1 MKITGISG
9 SALSFYLSELFEE
22 GGRLLVVAPFEEAP
36 LIYRELKTFTDPLF
50 FPAWDVE
57 PESGLS
63 PSVSVVADRVRTLVE
78 LVNRSK
84 YLVVTTPY
92 ALAQKA
98 SDPMD
103 VLEKLQVVVKGANL
117 VRDEF
122 VRTLVDMGYTRVSVV
137 ENVGGFSVRGDVI
150 DVFPLGERTPYRIEL
165 FGDEVESIRSFDP
178 VTQRSL
184 QEKGSITVLPFKE
197 PDAVR
202 DALEV
207 LQADRVVFVDP
218 DTVRAQFEDAAFWGD
233 GEVKALSPHVEIF
246 PFEEAKSGIQT
257 HFLLDASLKGEK
269 RISYVASR
277 VRELLKE
284 GFKGFVVV
292 EGRDRQKAIYELF
305 LNYGL
310 TARPTEYRRSLV
322 RTGLYV
328 IPGFLRE
335 GFLWEEYGVFFIT
348 EKELF
353 GKRKAKRKK
362 VRAKGSLLTSLRNL
376 SHGDYVIHRDH
387 GIGVFRGLKKT
398 EASGMV
404 KEFLTI
410 EYKDGDV
417 LYVPVDKLNLV
428 QKYVG
433 AEGSPPRID
442 KLGGTTWK
450 RAKEKVK
457 KGLEKFVKE
466 LLELQ
471 AKRLS
476 AKGFAFSPDTPW
488 QREFEESFP
497 YEETP
502 DQMKAVEDV
511 KADMESEKPMERLI
525 CGDVGFGKT
534 EVAMRA
540 AFKAV
545 VDGKQVAVL
554 VPTTVLAEQHY
565 ETFSERF
572 KDYPVNIEVLS
583 RFKSRK
589 EQKRI
594 LEALKKGD
602 VDIVIGTHRLLS
614 DDVVFKDLGLVI
626 IDEEHKF
633 GVKHKEKFKA
643 LKANVDVLLLSATPI
658 PRTLNL
664 ALSGL
669 KDISVIETPPEGRKT
684 VKTFVTTFRKETLR
698 RAISRELSR
707 GGSVFIVQNRIEG
720 LEELAGTVRSM
731 FPQAKIDIAHG
742 RMKSSELEKI
752 MYRFFK
758 GETSI
763 LISTAIVESGLD
775 IPNANTL
782 IVVGAE
788 KFGLA
793 QLYQLRGRVG
803 RGKETAYAYF
813 LVTPGSLTEEAKKR
827 LKALQEFSE
836 LGSGLRLALRDM
848 EIRGFGSIL
857 GKEQSG
863 NIASIGLEEYLNLL
877 EETVNRMKGEEKVRE
892 IEPQIVVAVEAYIP
906 DSYIE
911 DDNVKLAVYKRIMS
925 ADIDELDEVREEV
938 RDRFGQLPDEVEGLF
953 TLSALKIL
961 CKRLFV
967 EKLQQKGKTFSL
979 EFSPYASDAVLK
991 KVEASEGFVRKGE
1004 RSFIFLSD
1012 GVKPLIES
1020 LLKLISDV
1028 NLQKTRVGEGK

>member
-1 MKITGISG
+1 
-9 SALSFYLSELFEE
+9 
-22 GGRLLVVAPFEEAP
+22 
-36 LIYRELKTFTDPLF
+36 
-50 FPAWDVE
+50 
-57 PESGLS
+57 
-63 PSVSVVADRVRTLVE
+63 
-78 LVNRSK
+78 
-84 YLVVTTPY
+84 
-92 ALAQKA
+92 
-98 SDPMD
+98 
-103 VLEKLQVVVKGANL
+103 
-117 VRDEF
+117 
-122 VRTLVDMGYTRVSVV
+122 
-137 ENVGGFSVRGDVI
+137 
-150 DVFPLGERTPYRIEL
+150 
-165 FGDEVESIRSFDP
+165 
-178 VTQRSL
+178 
-184 QEKGSITVLPFKE
+184 
-197 PDAVR
+197 
-202 DALEV
+202 
-207 LQADRVVFVDP
+207 
-218 DTVRAQFEDAAFWGD
+218 
-233 GEVKALSPHVEIF
+233 
-246 PFEEAKSGIQT
+246 
-257 HFLLDASLKGEK
+257 
-269 RISYVASR
+269 
-277 VRELLKE
+277 
-284 GFKGFVVV
+284 
-292 EGRDRQKAIYELF
+292 
-305 LNYGL
+305 
-310 TARPTEYRRSLV
+310 
-322 RTGLYV
+322 
-328 IPGFLRE
+328 
-335 GFLWEEYGVFFIT
+335 
-348 EKELF
+348 
-353 GKRKAKRKK
+353 
-362 VRAKGSLLTSLRNL
+362 
-376 SHGDYVIHRDH
+376 
-387 GIGVFRGLKKT
+387 
-398 EASGMV
+398 
-404 KEFLTI
+404 
-410 EYKDGDV
+410 
-417 LYVPVDKLNLV
+417 
-428 QKYVG
+428 
-433 AEGSPPRID
+433 
-442 KLGGTTWK
+442 
-450 RAKEKVK
+450 
-457 KGLEKFVKE
+457 
-466 LLELQ
+466 
-471 AKRLS
+471 
-476 AKGFAFSPDTPW
+476 
-488 QREFEESFP
+488 
-497 YEETP
+497 
-502 DQMKAVEDV
+502 
-511 KADMESEKPMERLI
+511 MESEKPMERLI

-979 EFSPYASDAVLK
+979 EFSPCASDAVLK